1 MDPVTG
7 ALISNLLQIGTSLYI
22 SYQKSQGKT
31 EEEINAMLDAELKK
45 AMAFD
50 PNTIKDV

>member
-1 MDPVTG
+1 MDATIVV
-7 ALISNLLQIGTSLYI
+7 LITSLLQTSTSLYLA
-22 SYQKSQGKT
+22 YLRQQGKT
-31 EEEINAMLDAELKK
+31 EEEIAILLADELKK